1 MRKKKEVSYVMVK
14 PEFADNEFAILEIRK
29 RLREAGLKILD
40 AAFICY
46 DKESARRHYA
56 EHVGKGFYQE
66 LEDYITSGKAY
77 GMVVEGKNA
86 IEVIR
91 NLVQKDKKIGL
102 QPGDIRYDIPKEYHF
117 PIDMTKNVIHDS
129 DCQESAKREIMIYK
143 ELKEK

>member
-1 MRKKKEVSYVMVK
+1 MVK

-77 GMVVEGKNA
+77 GVEKC
-86 IEVIR
+86 VIMPSGR
-91 NLVQKDKKIGL
+91 KTNDYRCRFRRSFV
-102 QPGDIRYDIPKEYHF
+102 
-117 PIDMTKNVIHDS
+117 
-129 DCQESAKREIMIYK
+129 
-143 ELKEK
+143 